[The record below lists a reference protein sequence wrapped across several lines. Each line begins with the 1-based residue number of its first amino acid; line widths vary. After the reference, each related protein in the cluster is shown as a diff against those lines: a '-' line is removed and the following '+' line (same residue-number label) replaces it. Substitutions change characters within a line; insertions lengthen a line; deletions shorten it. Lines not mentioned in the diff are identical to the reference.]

1 MKLTAFSALTPN
13 LKNNSLALI
22 YFLNFNAAF
31 AAETFV
37 TQKGC
42 WVQFKTDAEIK
53 SIKKNASVS
62 FTDPKDS
69 SKVIVSA
76 VRRIDE
82 AKSLLMAKASDSE
95 GKCPDFKV
103 WKIAFVPQSVA
114 IVPTSAGSGGTGAKP
129 LPAEIKKPNQQEQKK
144 TNAPQKR
151 SAYFDVL
158 AGAGYQMTLVQSAGS
173 PKLKGLEYNF
183 SLRYEGH
190 GSSVGPV
197 LGVSYRNWKGAIVQ
211 ATQVNDAETGAQLDV
226 LKVQLDNIISS
237 AGTTAGFQFALGALP
252 EKSNLYFLIDFDYG
266 VSGKAVFTT
275 SDAATQLGPYKLKN
289 MMRSGLTMQY
299 LYKPVA
305 GLKMGLGVFG
315 GAGKFQ
321 YNSAENSNKFNY
333 ILLSGF
339 GFFGYEF

>member
-1 MKLTAFSALTPN
+1 MKLTAFNALYLN
-13 LKNNSLALI
+13 YKCESLVLI
-22 YFLNFNAAF
+22 CFLNFNSAF

-37 TQKGC
+37 SQKGC

-53 SIKKNASVS
+53 SIKKNISVS

-69 SKVIVSA
+69 SKVIVST

-82 AKSLLMAKASDSE
+82 SKNLLMIKASDSE
-95 GKCPDFKV
+95 GKCPDVKV

-114 IVPTSAGSGGTGAKP
+114 PIVPPATGAKEV
-129 LPAEIKKPNQQEQKK
+129 LLDVKKPSLQEPKKNNQ
-144 TNAPQKR
+144 PQKR
-151 SAYFDVL
+151 SAYFNVL
-158 AGAGYQMTLVQSAGS
+158 AGAGYQMTFVQSTGS

-197 LGVSYRNWKGAIVQ
+197 LGITYRNWKGSIVQ

-226 LKVQLDNIISS
+226 VKVQLDNIISA
-237 AGTTAGFQFALGALP
+237 AGATAGFQFALGALP

-305 GLKMGLGVFG
+305 GLKMGLGAFG

-321 YNSAENSNKFNY
+321 YNSTENSNKFNY